1 MRYRV
6 VAAAGIIAAIGLAA
20 VLAAPWYSGQ
30 VDFFGREVKLEINAW
45 QAFDWEDVAVVGLAA
60 VAAVGLLVSQS
71 VVASGALV
79 GLGAGMIALGL
90 IVYRV
95 LEQPHETG
103 GGEATTEWGAYVALG
118 AAAMLVLTSLVAHI
132 EERKAPSAA
141 AAIP

>member
-6 VAAAGIIAAIGLAA
+6 IAAAGIIAAIGLAA
-20 VLAAPWYSGQ
+20 VLAAPWYSGL
-30 VDFFGREVKLEINAW
+30 VHLFGREVELEVNAW

-60 VAAVGLLVSQS
+60 VAAVALLVSQS

-79 GLGAGMIALGL
+79 GLGASIIALGL

-95 LEQPHETG
+95 LERPHETG
-103 GGEATTEWGAYVALG
+103 AREATTDWGAYAALG
-118 AAAMLVLTSLVAHI
+118 AAAVLVLASMLAYI
-132 EERKAPSAA
+132 EERKAPTT